1 MQTYRVM
8 VDPQGLE
15 YKVPND
21 KILGV
26 LKDPTNKLS
35 FKSKTVYFQSTVDPN
50 DGKHFSS
57 ENIKEIVSLLS
68 SGKWVFGTSDLR
80 KERDRE
86 NKKVKQQFQREQFE
100 KMQLNLFNQ
109 PPQGEPPMALTE
121 QPKVAEQPKVVEQ
134 PKVAEQPKG
143 QDNISLMLIKTL
155 LSGAGAKIENL
166 KLEVNG
172 ETIEFSCNIKN

>member
-8 VDPQGLE
+8 VDPNGLE
-15 YKVPND
+15 YKVPNE

-26 LKDPTNKLS
+26 LKDPNNKLS

-50 DGKHFSS
+50 DEKHFLS
-57 ENIKEIVSLLS
+57 ENTKEIVNLLS

-86 NKKVKQQFQREQFE
+86 NKKAKQQFSREQFE
-100 KMQLNLFNQ
+100 KVQLNLFNQ
-109 PPQGEPPMALTE
+109 SQQGEPPMALTE
-121 QPKVAEQPKVVEQ
+121 QPKVVEQPKVASQPKVVEQ
-134 PKVAEQPKG
+134 PKA

-155 LSGAGAKIENL
+155 LSTAGAKIENL
-166 KLEVNG
+166 KLEVSG
-172 ETIEFSCNIKN
+172 ATIEFSCNIKN